1 MKSLTF
7 VKIRRRTRSGRLI
20 PARLAHPPL
29 LALFVVVS
37 ILTSLLTACTSCR
50 VAGNPA
56 SASQSPE
63 KPRQSVI
70 SPGPSSDARL
80 VCPSRAPAMV
90 QPALQAN
97 AGHRVILS
105 WKASA
110 PRNSKHEAA
119 IGYCIYRSKKDRD
132 SSPELL
138 NSIPFS
144 GTSCADDW
152 VEIDSRY
159 TYEVRAISAR
169 GIASDPSNLVH
180 VAIPHSPPRNPT
192 ASISSVLLCREPAPA
207 K

>member
-1 MKSLTF
+1 MKSLIF
-7 VKIRRRTRSGRLI
+7 VEIRRRTRSGRLI
-20 PARLAHPPL
+20 PASLAHTPL

-37 ILTSLLTACTSCR
+37 VLATLLTACTSCR
-50 VAGNPA
+50 VARNPV
-56 SASQSPE
+56 SSPQSLE
-63 KPRQSVI
+63 KTQAVM
-70 SPGPSSDARL
+70 SPGPFSGARL

-119 IGYCIYRSKKDRD
+119 IGYCIYRSKKDRN

-169 GIASDPSNLVH
+169 GIASDPSNV
-180 VAIPHSPPRNPT
+180 VPVGIPHSPPRSPT
-192 ASISSVLLCREPAPA
+192 ASISSVPLCRKPVTA